1 MRSGP
6 ANLPILAERNSDI
19 HAGRYELAARPP
31 GMTEA
36 DFARTRISLRKPL
49 LDAYSAMLLDDRA
62 MIGGDRF
69 AAAATAASAR
79 IR

>member
-1 MRSGP
+1 
-6 ANLPILAERNSDI
+6 
-19 HAGRYELAARPP
+19 
-31 GMTEA
+31 MTEA

-62 MIGGDRF
+62 MISGDRF